1 MSSINNLLSKFR
13 QHFSRG
19 DEKKSDKGQNLL
31 PKIILGVI
39 FVGVTVLFFPH
50 SASYRFAN
58 LSEGSVSDQEIIAPF
73 TFYIM
78 KGENELKR
86 DREKA
91 IQQVLPVFI
100 RDDSVA
106 AQALKKFDQIITDIL
121 TIRIVKEPDTRKLME
136 LRQIAKEN
144 NIILSDKNLEFFL
157 RSNIVSRHSA
167 RSKSS
172 KIDLERYFQILRGI
186 LEDIYTVGIL
196 DIDKKDIPFSHQQI
210 LVQENGKF
218 VEQKA
223 KYLYDLEEA
232 KTQIVEK
239 LRAHFQEVGDSVKV
253 GYALLIPMLKSNI
266 IYDSN
271 ETQRRIRA
279 AIAQVPIVKGTI
291 LKGERIIDSHQRVT
305 KEHVEILHSLAKALE
320 EREASGGWLK
330 LLLNYL
336 GRIAIVII
344 ALLPLTIF
352 LLRQRP
358 TIFWDDRLLI
368 MITTTMLFL
377 LFLTFIVLHYGLSKF
392 VVPVVVLPMVLTIY
406 FDSRVGF
413 VSAISLIL
421 LIGILCGNDLDIV
434 IVSVFA
440 TTMAL
445 TSLSFFRH
453 RKRLANSV
461 LFIGGG
467 YLFSICTLGLLRQI
481 PLTELLQHCGN
492 GVINGI
498 LTPIITYGFIMFFD
512 SIFDVTSEFKLLEL
526 SDMNSPLLKMLA
538 VRAPGTYHH
547 SLLVSN
553 LSEAAAEAIGANALL
568 AKVGAYYHDIGKIF
582 MPEYFV
588 ENQQTGKNPHDKL
601 SPWVSSLILVNHVRK
616 GIELAEEHKLPTAI
630 KAFIMEHHG
639 QSLMKYFYDKA
650 LRQKNSK
657 SINEADFHY
666 PGRRPTTKETGIVML
681 ADSVE
686 AFSRSIKEPNVG
698 KIRNA
703 VRGIIDERIRSG
715 ELDDCPLTVK
725 ELTIIAESFNK
736 ILLGVYHARIEY
748 PVQQEPIEPKVTT
761 KKSKVSLVES

>member
-157 RSNIVSRHSA
+157 RRNIVSKHSA

-232 KTQIVEK
+232 KT
-239 LRAHFQEVGDSVKV
+239 
-253 GYALLIPMLKSNI
+253 
-266 IYDSN
+266 
-271 ETQRRIRA
+271 
-279 AIAQVPIVKGTI
+279 
-291 LKGERIIDSHQRVT
+291 
-305 KEHVEILHSLAKALE
+305 
-320 EREASGGWLK
+320 GGWLK

-461 LFIGGG
+461 LFIGGA
-467 YLFSICTLGLLRQI
+467 YFISICTLGLLRQI

>member
-1 MSSINNLLSKFR
+1 LSSINNLLSKFR

-157 RSNIVSRHSA
+157 RRNIVSKHSA

-232 KTQIVEK
+232 KT
-239 LRAHFQEVGDSVKV
+239 
-253 GYALLIPMLKSNI
+253 
-266 IYDSN
+266 
-271 ETQRRIRA
+271 
-279 AIAQVPIVKGTI
+279 
-291 LKGERIIDSHQRVT
+291 
-305 KEHVEILHSLAKALE
+305 
-320 EREASGGWLK
+320 GGWLK

-461 LFIGGG
+461 LFIGGA
-467 YLFSICTLGLLRQI
+467 YFISICTLGLLRQI